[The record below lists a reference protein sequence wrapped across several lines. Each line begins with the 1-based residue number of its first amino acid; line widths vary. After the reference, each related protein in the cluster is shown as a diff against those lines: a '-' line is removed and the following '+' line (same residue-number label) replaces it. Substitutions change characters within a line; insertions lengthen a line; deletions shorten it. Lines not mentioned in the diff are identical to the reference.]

1 MIDST
6 KGLLK
11 IFMLA
16 EDLTKVFHITDL
28 GFLSSDSCIGCR
40 GLRMGL
46 RGLEE
51 SELVAGIEVGE

>member
-1 MIDST
+1 MRIS
-6 KGLLK
+6 
-11 IFMLA
+11 MLA

-28 GFLSSDSCIGCR
+28 GFLSSNPCTGCR
-40 GLRMGL
+40 GLRLGL

>member
-1 MIDST
+1 
-6 KGLLK
+6 
-11 IFMLA
+11 MLA

-28 GFLSSDSCIGCR
+28 GFLSSNSCTGCR